1 MSKKSNKNVG
11 KCVKAL
17 FLHIFF
23 ANIFAVCTKI
33 QGESS
38 SRKAKRCDTVRNI
51 DDRNEDM
58 GTSANV
64 LNRKGAGKGNE
75 F

>member
-1 MSKKSNKNVG
+1 VE

-17 FLHIFF
+17 PLHIFF
-23 ANIFAVCTKI
+23 CKYFAICTKNY
-33 QGESS
+33 EKSS
-38 SRKAKRCDTVRNI
+38 SHKAKCCDTVRNI

-58 GTSANV
+58 RTSANV

>member
-1 MSKKSNKNVG
+1 MG
-11 KCVKAL
+11 KCVKVL
-17 FLHIFF
+17 PLHIFF
-23 ANIFAVCTKI
+23 CKYFAICTKNY
-33 QGESS
+33 EKSS
-38 SRKAKRCDTVRNI
+38 SHKAKCCDTVRNI